1 LAKSYRNRRGQI
13 VAPIHAKRRLTK
25 SSPGASSVKEVSN
38 SDIHVEVAFHETRQE
53 LGVGVFLGGH
63 GHAIST
69 AEAEEM
75 SQAFIAWLS
84 MCDAPRLE
92 FPLDEETYN
101 VDRQGAFRLGVLLG
115 NHAMV
120 VAVLEALAV
129 YEMERGGLDRRAAL
143 EAVGQF
149 YKFARVPRSAVATN
163 QRTAA

>member
-1 LAKSYRNRRGQI
+1 MAKSYRNRRGQI
-13 VAPIHAKRRLTK
+13 VEPRHTKRRSTK
-25 SSPGASSVKEVSN
+25 VEPRASSVKEVSN
-38 SDIHVEVAFHETRQE
+38 CDIHVEVAFHETRQE

-63 GHAIST
+63 GHAIPA

-75 SQAFIAWLS
+75 SQTFIAWLS

-92 FPLDEETYN
+92 FPLDDETYS
-101 VDRQGAFRLGVLLG
+101 VDREGAFRLAVLLG

-143 EAVGQF
+143 QAVGEF
-149 YKFARVPRSAVATN
+149 YKFARVPQCDGAPK
-163 QRTAA
+163 QLAAA